1 MRPVSVLSPADRACR
16 AFMRAGLLIALIAFL
31 VVGGDVLLAQ
41 WIIGSASLEFV
52 LGTAA
57 LIAGLCL
64 GLFAVIA
71 AIGLVVAAV
80 LRKAEMH
87 RSSPEME
94 QGLGEN
100 PEPGLR

>member
-16 AFMRAGLLIALIAFL
+16 AFMRVGLLIAVTAFV

-41 WIIGSASLEFV
+41 WIIGSHSVEFV

-57 LIAGLCL
+57 LIAGICL

-87 RSSPEME
+87 RSSPEMQ

-100 PEPGLR
+100 P